1 MSFQRTV
8 TFQAGGGAPSHA
20 SKTQRWAGALARWVL
35 VVVGGLACL
44 ATWGASAY
52 FNVIFMSG
60 FGAGWHGQIV
70 WGGLSVA
77 FDVIKATMPIVIKS
91 TYARRETATYWTAML
106 LLCITVPISL
116 LAGFSYAYANRDKAA
131 VTATVAIDERN
142 GLSQRIAEARERIK
156 LIPEHR
162 PPNAVRAELDAARA
176 DYRYARSN
184 GCANATAADSV
195 ELCNHYRGLRV
206 ELAQSQDYA
215 ELRAQIERDQKRL
228 RELASDGAT
237 ADPQEALIASI
248 SGAASEM
255 ARVLLSAGM
264 AIAVDLVA
272 TFGFAV
278 ILTGA
283 KALQETY
290 EDETAPPPVAEA
302 IPMTV
307 EPPMGSF
314 DDGFNRW
321 ASQCIVQGTGLR
333 ISGKGAYGHFQQ
345 WARFNGPF
353 QTGNSMAFGKLL
365 KAQARGLGAIE
376 GRSGS
381 VGATYEGIGLTQDS
395 NVLALPRA
403 AQ

>member
-1 MSFQRTV
+1 MSYQRTV
-8 TFQAGGGAPSHA
+8 TFQAGGGDPNRA

-35 VVVGGLACL
+35 VVIGGLACL

-60 FGAGWHGQIV
+60 FGTGWHGQMV

-77 FDVIKATMPIVIKS
+77 FDVIKATMPIVLKS
-91 TYARRETATYWTAML
+91 TYSRRETAAYWMAML
-106 LLCITVPISL
+106 LLMITVPISL
-116 LAGFSYAYANRDKAA
+116 LAGFSYAYSNRDKAA

-142 GLSQRIAEARERIK
+142 GITQRIAEARERIK

-162 PPNAVRAELDAARA
+162 APNAVRAEIDAAQR
-176 DYRYARSN
+176 DFRYSRSE
-184 GCANATAADSV
+184 GCANATADDSIAH
-195 ELCNHYRGLRV
+195 CRRYNQLRV

-215 ELRAQIERDQKRL
+215 ELRAQIETDQKRL
-228 RELASDGAT
+228 RALTDYGT
-237 ADPQEALIASI
+237 TPDPQTALIANI
-248 SGAASEM
+248 SGAAAQM
-255 ARVLLSAGM
+255 ARVLLSAAM

-290 EDETAPPPVAEA
+290 EEDAAPPPVAEA

-314 DDGFNRW
+314 EEGFSRW
-321 ASQCIVQGTGLR
+321 AGACIVQGAGQR
-333 ISGKGAYGHFQQ
+333 IAGKNAYGHFQQ

-365 KAQARGLGAIE
+365 KAQARALGAVE
-376 GRSGS
+376 GRSGNLG
-381 VGATYEGIGLTQDS
+381 VTYEGIGLTQDG